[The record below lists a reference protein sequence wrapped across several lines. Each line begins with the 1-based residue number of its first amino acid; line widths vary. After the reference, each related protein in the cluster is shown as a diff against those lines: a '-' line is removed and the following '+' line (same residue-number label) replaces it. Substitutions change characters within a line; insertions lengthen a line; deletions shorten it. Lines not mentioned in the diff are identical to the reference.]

1 MHQHLSGF
9 GRTRST
15 TLRAVLLAGA
25 SMAVVA
31 GTIGGG
37 SAQAATLPTISAT
50 VSPTTIAVSGA
61 LQSGAV
67 NIASTAT
74 GGKEPDVVFVRL
86 NPGVSV
92 NEVFAFLATNK
103 ASKDPNTVAKFGSI
117 VFDVEAGK
125 GKPTEAQTI
134 LAAGQYVALNA
145 EGEQSAK
152 WARSSFAVAASP
164 APAALPVAQATEK
177 TIEYGFRGP
186 SVLHVG
192 EVVRFENEGYLVH
205 MDLALWVKSKK
216 AALKVIKG
224 LASGNEKG
232 LEKLAGGPPA
242 SFAGP
247 LSSEAFQQ
255 EVITAKPGWYVQVC
269 FMPTQDGRPH
279 TLLGMERVIKV
290 VK

>member
-1 MHQHLSGF
+1 MVASAIAAAAL
-9 GRTRST
+9 T
-15 TLRAVLLAGA
+15 AVAAVFTAG
-25 SMAVVA
+25 V
-31 GTIGGG
+31 
-37 SAQAATLPTISAT
+37 AQAATLPTISAT

-74 GGKEPDVVFVRL
+74 GGKEPAAVFVRL

-117 VFDVEAGK
+117 VFDAEAGK

-134 LAAGQYVALNA
+134 LAPGQYVALNA
-145 EGEQSAK
+145 EGEQSSK
-152 WARSSFAVAASP
+152 WPRSSFAIAASP
-164 APAALPVAQATEK
+164 LPAVLPAAQATVK
-177 TIEYGFRGP
+177 TIEFGFRGP
-186 SVLHVG
+186 TVLHVG

-205 MDLALWVKSKK
+205 MDLGFPVKSKK
-216 AALKVIKG
+216 AAQKVVKA
-224 LASGNEKG
+224 LLSGQEKG
-232 LEKLAGGPPA
+232 LEKLVAGPPA
-242 SFAGP
+242 NFAGP

-255 EVITAKPGWYVQVC
+255 EIITATPGWYVQAC
-269 FMPTQDGRPH
+269 FMPTQDGRAH
-279 TLLGMERVIKV
+279 TLLGMERIIKI

>member
-1 MHQHLSGF
+1 MHQYLSGL
-9 GRTRST
+9 GRTHRT
-15 TLRAVLLAGA
+15 ARRTVVLAGA

-31 GTIGGG
+31 GTIGGAA
-37 SAQAATLPTISAT
+37 AQAATLPTISAT

-74 GGKEPDVVFVRL
+74 GGKEPNVVFVRL
-86 NPGVSV
+86 NPGVGV
-92 NEVFAFLATNK
+92 NEVFTFLATNK
-103 ASKDPNTVAKFGSI
+103 ASKDPNTITKFGSI
-117 VFDVEAGK
+117 VFDAEAGR

-134 LAAGQYVALNA
+134 LAAGQYIALNA

-164 APAALPVAQATEK
+164 TPAGLPVAQATEK

-205 MDLALWVKSKK
+205 MDLALSVKSKK

-224 LASGNEKG
+224 LATGNEKG
-232 LEKLAGGPPA
+232 LEKLAAGPPA
-242 SFAGP
+242 NFAGP

-279 TLLGMERVIKV
+279 TLLGMERVIKI